1 MAPAKKK
8 VTNKSKDKYSVNTAE
23 SQTNLDNIDNTNS
36 VNSDDIL
43 TDIENTNNTFNLDN
57 IDNEVLR
64 SLKGYGLA
72 FKPPEF
78 SHDHTLFSGFQS

>member
-8 VTNKSKDKYSVNTAE
+8 VINKAKVKYNVNTAE

-43 TDIENTNNTFNLDN
+43 TDIESTNNTFNLDN
-57 IDNEVLR
+57 IDNETLR
-64 SLKGYGLA
+64 SLKIVFL
-72 FKPPEF
+72 
-78 SHDHTLFSGFQS
+78 

>member
-8 VTNKSKDKYSVNTAE
+8 VINKAKVKYNVNTAQ
-23 SQTNLDNIDNTNS
+23 SQTNIDNNENTNS

-43 TDIENTNNTFNLDN
+43 TDIESTNNTFNLDN
-57 IDNEVLR
+57 IDNETLR

-72 FKPPEF
+72 LKTTGIF
-78 SHDHTLFSGFQS
+78 T

>member
-8 VTNKSKDKYSVNTAE
+8 VTKKSKDKYSVNTAE

-43 TDIENTNNTFNLDN
+43 TDIENTNNTLNLDN

-64 SLKGYGLA
+64 SLKRY
-72 FKPPEF
+72 E
-78 SHDHTLFSGFQS
+78 SNS

>member
-64 SLKGYGLA
+64 SLKHILGSPWNVMIA
-72 FKPPEF
+72 A
-78 SHDHTLFSGFQS
+78 SGSVCASTH